1 MTGPNSIERRVEVL
15 ADDIRRLLEQVVEQ
29 ARERRWDAASRHG
42 AALVDATRRL
52 QNEVDF
58 CSMNEWLERAKTA

>member
-1 MTGPNSIERRVEVL
+1 MTVPDPIDRRVEPL
-15 ADDIRRLLEQVVEQ
+15 ADDIRRLLEQVLEQ
-29 ARERRWDAASRHG
+29 TRQCRWDAASRHG